1 VSRPYPH
8 ELRVLEGGALRTDSV
23 GRLHKFQGEH
33 PEVMFTAPHMGG
45 RGRYLA
51 RILAGTLARDPREIT
66 VTSADL
72 TGLMDQLDDLF
83 GPPG

>member
-1 VSRPYPH
+1 MSRPYPR

-23 GRLHKFQGEH
+23 DRLHKFQGEH
-33 PEVMFTAPHMGG
+33 PEVVFTAPHMGG

-51 RILAGTLARDPREIT
+51 RIPAGTLARDRREIT